1 MRSIKLSIIL
11 TPTRVLFVY
20 LKNIIKVYQKMSSN
34 NYKIGKMLKRKPI
47 IKWMIKYP
55 TIKNIKN
62 VCIIMQKQL
71 ITHPRLISKLKL
83 FSLLRI
89 SSIKKLR
96 KIIC

>member
-1 MRSIKLSIIL
+1 MRNIKLSIIL
-11 TPTRVLFVY
+11 TPTGVLFVY
-20 LKNIIKVYQKMSSN
+20 LKKIIKVYPKMPSN
-34 NYKIGKMLKRKPI
+34 NHRIGKMLKRKPI
-47 IKWMIKYP
+47 IKWLIKYP

-62 VCIIMQKQL
+62 VCIIIPEQL
-71 ITHPRLISKLKL
+71 STHPRLISKLKL